1 MMQSDNLEYISK
13 VRNINVEHRE
23 SLTSLEKL
31 ALFTTDK
38 VGSMGFFFIILI
50 WTLVWILWNT
60 YAPKGFRFDP
70 FPGFILWLFISNV
83 LQLVLLPL
91 IMVGQNLQ
99 SRHAEARAEADFELN
114 VQAEKEI
121 KILLRHMEKQNN
133 LMLEILRRLDES
145 REAR

>member
-1 MMQSDNLEYISK
+1 M
-13 VRNINVEHRE
+13 RNINVEHHE
-23 SLTSLEKL
+23 SLSPLEKL
-31 ALFTTDK
+31 ALVTTNK
-38 VGSMGFFFIILI
+38 VGSMGFFFLILI
-50 WTLVWILWNT
+50 WTVVWILWNT
-60 YAPKGFRFDP
+60 YAPAGFRFDP

-121 KILLRHMEKQNN
+121 KLLLRHMEKQNN

-145 REAR
+145 TEAR